1 MKNNIFKI
9 FFLFSLLLVANNTFA
24 YGTITNYSRTP
35 NTDIEQGNTY
45 TIEYDISYPSLTVAG
60 ETFSAIVT
68 YSQSSS
74 GLNNF
79 YHCTTAGPTSTHV
92 SFTTAALT
100 EIEDYTR
107 IKAELNYDDAYCTD
121 PGTFPGIGVNVEYNS
136 GAVIFSVVEPPPT
149 GNCDPVDKVCYYD
162 WLFMNLVFVFLISS
176 FIFTGYV
183 SFFFPKKKE
192 KEE

>member
-1 MKNNIFKI
+1 MKYKLFLAII
-9 FFLFSLLLVANNTFA
+9 FFCFAIFSFVFFANQAFA

-136 GAVIFSVVEPPPT
+136 GAVIFSVI
-149 GNCDPVDKVCYYD
+149 PVPVIEVNTKKFIGSIFISFY
-162 WLFMNLVFVFLISS
+162 LAFVIMIIINNVSR
-176 FIFTGYV
+176 IF
-183 SFFFPKKKE
+183 SRPR
-192 KEE
+192 